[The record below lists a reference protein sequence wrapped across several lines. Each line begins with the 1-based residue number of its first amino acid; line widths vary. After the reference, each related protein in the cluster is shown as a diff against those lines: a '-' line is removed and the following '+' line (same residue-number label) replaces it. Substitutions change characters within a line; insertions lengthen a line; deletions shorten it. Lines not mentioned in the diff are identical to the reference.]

1 MKKST
6 KKELKDFDQSEFE
19 ESDDLDEF
27 FED

>member
-6 KKELKDFDQSEFE
+6 KKELKDFDQPEFE